1 MKESQFILEV
11 VKEKYAEWLEM
22 AGDDSPALL
31 SDILASLLYKEMND
45 NEYYKNRLEEYERKE
60 SLR

>member
-1 MKESQFILEV
+1 MNKSQFIIAV

-22 AGDDSPALL
+22 SGDDSPALL
-31 SDILASLLYKEMND
+31 SDILASLLAKEMDKNS
-45 NEYYKNRLEEYERKE
+45 YYKNRLEVYERKE